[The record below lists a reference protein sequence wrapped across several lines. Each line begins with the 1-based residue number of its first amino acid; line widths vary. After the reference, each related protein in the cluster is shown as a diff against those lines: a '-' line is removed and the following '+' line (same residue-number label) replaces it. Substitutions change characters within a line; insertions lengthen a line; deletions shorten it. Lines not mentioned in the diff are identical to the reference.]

1 MSVRFATST
10 KTAHQSF
17 KGDNVWSIVLLKLW
31 SMSLFV
37 INDFYFLLVDTPYN
51 GYVFSIGFI
60 GFPLLKIVENMITGV
75 CPLLTVGGVVLD
87 TL

>member
-1 MSVRFATST
+1 
-10 KTAHQSF
+10 
-17 KGDNVWSIVLLKLW
+17 
-31 SMSLFV
+31 MSLFV
-37 INDFYFLLVDTPYN
+37 INDFYFLVVDTPDN

-75 CPLLTVGGVVLD
+75 CPLLAVGGVVLD